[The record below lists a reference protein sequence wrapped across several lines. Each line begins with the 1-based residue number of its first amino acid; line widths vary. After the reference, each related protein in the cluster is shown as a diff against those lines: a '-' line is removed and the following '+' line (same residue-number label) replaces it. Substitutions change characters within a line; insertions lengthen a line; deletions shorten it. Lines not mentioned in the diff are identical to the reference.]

1 MKILVGVAS
10 RHGATE
16 EIARGIGDEL
26 QSALAGGPEPVVVD
40 VLDIEKVGDL
50 SGYDAVVIGSA
61 LYMGN
66 WLRTARDFI
75 TAHSAALLDT
85 QVWLF
90 SSGPVGDE
98 PQRSTQPAGVAKLL
112 SLSGAR
118 QHQVFGGSLDKQ
130 RLTFGEKA
138 IVRMVGTV
146 EGDSRDWS
154 EIGRWSAAIAD
165 ELRLSEHTRVPAA
178 TTE

>member
-16 EIARGIGDEL
+16 EIAQGIGNDL
-26 QSALAGGPEPVVVD
+26 QAALAGGPEPVVVD
-40 VLDIEKVGDL
+40 VLDIEQVGEL

-66 WLRTARDFI
+66 WLRTARDFV
-75 TAHSAALLDT
+75 TAHSAELLDT

-98 PQRSTQPAGVAKLL
+98 PKRSTQPAGVAKLL

-118 QHQVFGGSLDKQ
+118 EHHVFGGSLDKH

-154 EIGRWSAAIAD
+154 EIGQWSAGIAD
-165 ELRLSEHTRVPAA
+165 QLRVSEQIR
-178 TTE
+178 